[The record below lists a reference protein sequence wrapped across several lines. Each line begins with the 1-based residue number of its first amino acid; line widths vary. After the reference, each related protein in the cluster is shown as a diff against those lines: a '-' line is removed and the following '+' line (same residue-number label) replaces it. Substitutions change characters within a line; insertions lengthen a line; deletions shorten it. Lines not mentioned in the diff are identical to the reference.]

1 LKHNA
6 RLRSKNFLYSGIM
19 TRLLFIIFLFFVGS
33 VSAQSPVVPDFS
45 LTRMDNGKLFQRK
58 DMVANKRTL
67 FLFLDSECS
76 HCQDALKEYNT
87 HYKQLGSVTVYL
99 VSMNKKESVVPF
111 LAKFG
116 KDISQMKNAT
126 VLLDNKYEF
135 VTKFKPTQYPGM
147 FLYSP
152 SQRLEMY
159 SHENKDIP
167 NILAKISPAKTN

>member
-1 LKHNA
+1 MMRILVV
-6 RLRSKNFLYSGIM
+6 
-19 TRLLFIIFLFFVGS
+19 IFLFFAGN

-45 LTRMDNGKLFQRK
+45 LTRMDNGKVYQRK
-58 DMVANKRTL
+58 DLVANKRTL

-76 HCQDALKEYNT
+76 HCQDALKEYNS
-87 HYKQLGSVTVYL
+87 HFKELGSVAVYL

-111 LAKFG
+111 LTKFG
-116 KDISQMKNAT
+116 NDISHMKNVT
-126 VLLDNKYEF
+126 ILLDTKYEF

-167 NILAKISPAKTN
+167 NILAKISQAKPN

>member
-1 LKHNA
+1 VENI
-6 RLRSKNFLYSGIM
+6 LYSGIM
-19 TRLLFIIFLFFVGS
+19 MRILVVIFLFFAGS

-45 LTRMDNGKLFQRK
+45 LTRMDNGKPYQRK
-58 DMVANKRTL
+58 DMVTNKPTL
-67 FLFLDSECS
+67 FLFLDAECS
-76 HCQDALKEYNT
+76 HCQDALTQYNT
-87 HYKQLGSVTVYL
+87 HYKELGSVAVYL

-116 KDISQMKNAT
+116 KDISHMKNAT

-135 VTKFKPTQYPGM
+135 VTKFKPIQYPGM
-147 FLYSP
+147 FLYSS

-167 NILAKISPAKTN
+167 VILAKISPVKPQ

>member
-1 LKHNA
+1 
-6 RLRSKNFLYSGIM
+6 M
-19 TRLLFIIFLFFVGS
+19 TRILVFIFLFFYNG
-33 VSAQSPVVPDFS
+33 VSAQSPVVPDFQ
-45 LTRMDNGKLFQRK
+45 LTRMDNGKAWQRK
-58 DMVANKRTL
+58 DMDAGKPTL
-67 FLFLDSECS
+67 FLFLDAECS
-76 HCQDALKEYNT
+76 HCQDALTQFNT
-87 HYKQLGSVTVYL
+87 HYKELGSVAVYL

-116 KDISQMKNAT
+116 KDISHMKNAT

-152 SQRLEMY
+152 NQRLELY

-167 NILAKISPAKTN
+167 VFLSKIGTEKSK